1 MVKLAEAYFNGKKVK
16 PIWIEGKFSFEDKNT
31 KFVFSESAKKQLFW
45 DMGGIIKNRPSIYT
59 LPSNPENE
67 VFVDSGLIWGED
79 IIDLILADKGKV
91 VLPLRNL
98 QGFNELDD
106 ALNFT
111 EDIVIG
117 IDWSDKIEA
126 KHDDFKIDIVD
137 LLHQLIKRNQITII
151 IYSLTGEYPYIP
163 AGTSSNLK
171 MYLAYLSNNNT
182 QPSWAKEVF
191 HFE

>member
-1 MVKLAEAYFNGKKVK
+1 MVQLAEAYFNGKNVK
-16 PIWIEGKFSFEDKNT
+16 PIWSDGKFSTKDKNT
-31 KFVFSESAKKQLFW
+31 KFEYSESVKTQLFW

-59 LPSNPENE
+59 LPSNPKNE
-67 VFVDSGLIWGED
+67 VIVDSGLIWGED
-79 IIDLILADKGKV
+79 IIDLILADRGKV

-106 ALNFT
+106 ALNFA

-126 KHDDFKIDIVD
+126 NHSDFRIDIVD
-137 LLHQLIKRNQITII
+137 LLHQLIKRNQVTII
-151 IYSLTGEYPYIP
+151 VYSLTGEYPYIP

-171 MYLAYLSNNNT
+171 LYLAYLSDKNT
-182 QPSWAKEVF
+182 KPSWANEVF
-191 HFE
+191 LFE

>member
-1 MVKLAEAYFNGKKVK
+1 MVQLAEAYFNGKNVK
-16 PIWIEGKFSFEDKNT
+16 PIWSDGKFSTKDKNT
-31 KFVFSESAKKQLFW
+31 KFEYSESVKTQLFW

-59 LPSNPENE
+59 LPSNPKNE
-67 VFVDSGLIWGED
+67 VIVDSGLIWGED
-79 IIDLILADKGKV
+79 IIDLILADRGKV

-106 ALNFT
+106 ALNFA

-126 KHDDFKIDIVD
+126 NHSDFRIDIVD
-137 LLHQLIKRNQITII
+137 LLHQLIKRNQVTII
-151 IYSLTGEYPYIP
+151 VYSLTGEYPYIP

-171 MYLAYLSNNNT
+171 LYLAYLSDKNT
-182 QPSWAKEVF
+182 EPSWANEVF
-191 HFE
+191 LFE

>member
-1 MVKLAEAYFNGKKVK
+1 MVQLAEAYFNGKNVK
-16 PIWIEGKFSFEDKNT
+16 PIWSGGEFSTKDKNT
-31 KFVFSESAKKQLFW
+31 QFEYSESVKTQLFW

-79 IIDLILADKGKV
+79 IIDLILADRGKV

-98 QGFNELDD
+98 QGFNELED

-111 EDIVIG
+111 EDIAIG

-126 KHDDFKIDIVD
+126 KHEDFRIDIVD
-137 LLHQLIKRNQITII
+137 LLHQLIKRNQVTII
-151 IYSLTGEYPYIP
+151 VYSLTGEYPYIP

-171 MYLAYLSNNNT
+171 LYLAYLSNKNT
-182 QPSWAKEVF
+182 LPSWANEVF
-191 HFE
+191 YFE

>member
-1 MVKLAEAYFNGKKVK
+1 MVHLAEAYFNDKKVK
-16 PIWIEGKFSFEDKNT
+16 PIWSNGKFGIKDKNIN
-31 KFVFSESAKKQLFW
+31 FQYSESAKTQLFW

-79 IIDLILADKGKV
+79 IIDLILADRGKV

-171 MYLAYLSNNNT
+171 MYLAYLSSNNT

>member
-16 PIWIEGKFSFEDKNT
+16 PIWSEGKFSFEDKNNN
-31 KFVFSESAKKQLFW
+31 FVFTESAKKQLFW

-67 VFVDSGLIWGED
+67 IFVDSGLIWGED
-79 IIDLILADKGKV
+79 IIDLILADRGKV

-106 ALNFT
+106 ALNFAD
-111 EDIVIG
+111 DIVIG

-126 KHDDFKIDIVD
+126 SHSDFSIDI
-137 LLHQLIKRNQITII
+137 LSLIHI
-151 IYSLTGEYPYIP
+151 
-163 AGTSSNLK
+163 
-171 MYLAYLSNNNT
+171 
-182 QPSWAKEVF
+182 
-191 HFE
+191 

>member
-1 MVKLAEAYFNGKKVK
+1 MVELAEAYFNGKKVK
-16 PIWIEGKFSFEDKNT
+16 PIWNKGKFSFEEKNIQFESS
-31 KFVFSESAKKQLFW
+31 KSAKTQLFW

-79 IIDLILADKGKV
+79 VIDLILADRGKV

-106 ALNFT
+106 ALNFA
-111 EDIVIG
+111 DNIAIG

-126 KHDDFKIDIVD
+126 SHSDFRIDIVD
-137 LLHQLIKRNQITII
+137 LLHQLIRRNQLNII
-151 IYSLTGEYPYIP
+151 LYSLEGDYPYIP
-163 AGTSSNLK
+163 AGTSSNLQI
-171 MYLAYLSNNNT
+171 YLAYLSNKNA

-191 HFE
+191 FFE

>member
-1 MVKLAEAYFNGKKVK
+1 MVQLAEAYFNGKNVK
-16 PIWIEGKFSFEDKNT
+16 PIWSGGKFSTQDKNIQ
-31 KFVFSESAKKQLFW
+31 FEYSESVKTQLFW

-59 LPSNPENE
+59 LPSNPNNE

-79 IIDLILADKGKV
+79 IIDLILADRGKV

-98 QGFNELDD
+98 QGFHELEN
-106 ALNFT
+106 ALNFA

-126 KHDDFKIDIVD
+126 NHSDFRIDIVD

-151 IYSLTGEYPYIP
+151 VYSLTGEYPYIP

-171 MYLAYLSNNNT
+171 LYLAYLSDKNT
-182 QPSWAKEVF
+182 KPSWANEVF
-191 HFE
+191 LFE